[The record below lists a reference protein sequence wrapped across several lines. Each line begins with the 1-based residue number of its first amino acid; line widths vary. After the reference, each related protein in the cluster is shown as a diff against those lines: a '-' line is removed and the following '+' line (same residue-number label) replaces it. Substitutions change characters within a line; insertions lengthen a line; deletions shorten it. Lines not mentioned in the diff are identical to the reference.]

1 MAKRVDAE
9 DKSHYANDRRNHA
22 DHKKLRE
29 KHASNIL
36 IQDENNKAHNIMKDA
51 QFMMKYSHAKR
62 QSHQSG
68 VDLLMFFHKNE
79 HQLDKNN
86 NEKVIRHF
94 PTK

>member
-36 IQDENNKAHNIMKDA
+36 IQDENNKACDIMEDA
-51 QFMMKYSHAKR
+51 QFMIKESH
-62 QSHQSG
+62 
-68 VDLLMFFHKNE
+68 
-79 HQLDKNN
+79 
-86 NEKVIRHF
+86 EK
-94 PTK
+94 